1 MNTLNGLL
9 LSVVLLLIVLAPPV
23 STATQTGGG
32 YGRQLL
38 GNTDLEQYEIV
49 VREPLP
55 YKMILGDTCLVS
67 SDVEIGMA
75 IIRDSGDD
83 PSEVGRFLF
92 MPQLGV
98 RPYDRV
104 QFVIGL
110 GTGFMGG
117 ETKFTKHDLGGPFF
131 LASKLGLRF
140 FFGEGWGVEYV
151 YYHQSNAGIYENNA
165 SLNMQQLAL
174 FSTF

>member
-1 MNTLNGLL
+1 MKTQNGLFF
-9 LSVVLLLIVLAPPV
+9 SVVFVLIFLAPPV

-32 YGRQLL
+32 YGRQVI
-38 GNTDLEQYEIV
+38 GNTDVEQYEIFI
-49 VREPLP
+49 REPLP
-55 YKMILGDTCLVS
+55 YKTMLGDTWLVS

-75 IIRDSGDD
+75 MIRESGVDH
-83 PSEVGRFLF
+83 SEIGRVSL
-92 MPQLGV
+92 MPQLV
-98 RPYDRV
+98 VSPYDRI
-104 QFVIGL
+104 QFVFGL
-110 GTGFMGG
+110 GAGFMGG
-117 ETKFTKHDLGGPFF
+117 DTEFTKHDLGGPFF

-174 FSTF
+174 FYTF